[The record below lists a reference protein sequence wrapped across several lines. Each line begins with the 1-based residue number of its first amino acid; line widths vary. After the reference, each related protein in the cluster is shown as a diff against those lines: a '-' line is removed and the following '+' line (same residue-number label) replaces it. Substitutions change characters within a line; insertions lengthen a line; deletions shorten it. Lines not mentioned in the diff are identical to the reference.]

1 MEIIIGREPENLQ
14 VSEEMGTLEELEK
27 IVKRAVE
34 ITGPLYDVEN
44 SEVSITLTND
54 EYIHQMNKEYRG
66 LDRPTDVLSF
76 PLLDYD
82 IPGDFSFLDGNDD
95 SEMIISEYFNPDSGE
110 LMLGDIIISLDKVME
125 QAEKYGHSSRRE
137 LAFLVAH
144 SMMHLFGY
152 DHMESTEAEVME
164 KKQED
169 VLQILGITR

>member
-1 MEIIIGREPENLQ
+1 
-14 VSEEMGTLEELEK
+14 
-27 IVKRAVE
+27 
-34 ITGPLYDVEN
+34 
-44 SEVSITLTND
+44 
-54 EYIHQMNKEYRG
+54 
-66 LDRPTDVLSF
+66 
-76 PLLDYD
+76 
-82 IPGDFSFLDGNDD
+82 
-95 SEMIISEYFNPDSGE
+95 
-110 LMLGDIIISLDKVME
+110 MLGDIIISLDKVME

>member
-1 MEIIIGREPENLQ
+1 MTVNIEYETEKKLDFDYEQ
-14 VSEEMGTLEELEK
+14 VINSVVETACDY
-27 IVKRAVE
+27 VKCPYE
-34 ITGPLYDVEN
+34 
-44 SEVSITLTND
+44 SEVSVTLTDND
-54 EYIHQMNKEYRG
+54 TIQEINKEFRQI
-66 LDRPTDVLSF
+66 DNPTDVLSF

-82 IPGDFSFLDGNDD
+82 IPGDFSFLDNNDD
-95 SEMIISEYFNPDSGE
+95 SEVIISEYFNPDSGE
-110 LMLGDIIISLDKVME
+110 LVLGDIIISLDKVVE

>member
-1 MEIIIGREPENLQ
+1 
-14 VSEEMGTLEELEK
+14 
-27 IVKRAVE
+27 
-34 ITGPLYDVEN
+34 
-44 SEVSITLTND
+44 
-54 EYIHQMNKEYRG
+54 
-66 LDRPTDVLSF
+66 
-76 PLLDYD
+76 
-82 IPGDFSFLDGNDD
+82 
-95 SEMIISEYFNPDSGE
+95 MIISEYFNPDSGE
-110 LMLGDIIISLDKVME
+110 LMLGDIIISLDKVVE

>member
-1 MEIIIGREPENLQ
+1 M
-14 VSEEMGTLEELEK
+14 
-27 IVKRAVE
+27 
-34 ITGPLYDVEN
+34 
-44 SEVSITLTND
+44 
-54 EYIHQMNKEYRG
+54 
-66 LDRPTDVLSF
+66 
-76 PLLDYD
+76 LDYD

>member
-125 QAEKYGHSSRRE
+125 QAENFKKYADVSSDAPE
-137 LAFLVAH
+137 PAKAKIYQYAPSTSAVLKVAEEPAPY
-144 SMMHLFGY
+144 G
-152 DHMESTEAEVME
+152 T
-164 KKQED
+164 KKN
-169 VLQILGITR
+169 

>member
-1 MEIIIGREPENLQ
+1 MTVNIEYETERKLDFDYEQ
-14 VSEEMGTLEELEK
+14 VINSVVETACDY
-27 IVKRAVE
+27 VKCPYEA
-34 ITGPLYDVEN
+34 
-44 SEVSITLTND
+44 EVSVTLTDN
-54 EYIHQMNKEYRG
+54 
-66 LDRPTDVLSF
+66 PTDVLSF

>member
-1 MEIIIGREPENLQ
+1 M
-14 VSEEMGTLEELEK
+14 
-27 IVKRAVE
+27 
-34 ITGPLYDVEN
+34 
-44 SEVSITLTND
+44 
-54 EYIHQMNKEYRG
+54 
-66 LDRPTDVLSF
+66 
-76 PLLDYD
+76 LDYD
-82 IPGDFSFLDGNDD
+82 IPGDFSFLDSNDD

>member
-1 MEIIIGREPENLQ
+1 
-14 VSEEMGTLEELEK
+14 
-27 IVKRAVE
+27 
-34 ITGPLYDVEN
+34 
-44 SEVSITLTND
+44 
-54 EYIHQMNKEYRG
+54 
-66 LDRPTDVLSF
+66 
-76 PLLDYD
+76 
-82 IPGDFSFLDGNDD
+82 
-95 SEMIISEYFNPDSGE
+95 MIISEYFNPDSGE
-110 LMLGDIIISLDKVME
+110 LVLGDIIISLDKVVE